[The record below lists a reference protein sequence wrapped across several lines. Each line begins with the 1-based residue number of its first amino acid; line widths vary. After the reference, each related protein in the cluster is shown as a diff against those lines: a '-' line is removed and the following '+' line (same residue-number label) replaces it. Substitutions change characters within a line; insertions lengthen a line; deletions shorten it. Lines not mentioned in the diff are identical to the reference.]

1 MERGEGGGARG
12 GGARGGE
19 AGGEGESSGGT
30 AGKAAREAAGAGG
43 AAAPKTRMGGGKVF
57 TTGTGMK
64 TNSSADFFVK
74 HYRPCT
80 DKSCRVS
87 FRFEG
92 CLDEVN
98 LGARG

>member
-43 AAAPKTRMGGGKVF
+43 GDGEELESRDSATAVDEGQHAELNTCEGRDRRNKV
-57 TTGTGMK
+57 
-64 TNSSADFFVK
+64 A
-74 HYRPCT
+74 
-80 DKSCRVS
+80 
-87 FRFEG
+87 
-92 CLDEVN
+92 L
-98 LGARG
+98 